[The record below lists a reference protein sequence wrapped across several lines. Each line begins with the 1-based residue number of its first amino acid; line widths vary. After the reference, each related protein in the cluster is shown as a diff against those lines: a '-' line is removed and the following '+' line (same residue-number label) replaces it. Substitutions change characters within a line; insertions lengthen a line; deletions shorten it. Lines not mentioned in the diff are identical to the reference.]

1 MLECPAGLEV
11 IREAPGVA
19 LTGMRILF
27 VALDV
32 PYPADRGQRM
42 RTWSILQA
50 LNAEGHEINLV
61 SFCAPEDMGRDG
73 GEMARVCARVD
84 LVPAG
89 PAAGG
94 ARVRRTFGRLR
105 GLLSAV
111 PYGAW
116 RFRSPAF
123 QEHVHGRLRETRP
136 HLVVWDDTYN
146 LENLRDIAG
155 VPVVLNNHDIVQ
167 VIWRRYL
174 DVERQPLKR
183 AYAAN
188 ELRKLRRWEA
198 AAYRR
203 VSAIWAASP
212 HDAELLEEMCPG
224 KRVTVVPNAVD
235 VHSYKATTTDD
246 GVGVVFTGGMDWF
259 PNRDAVEFFAGAVLP
274 ELRARVPAARF
285 MVVGRPPNDRLRR
298 RMEASGV
305 SFLGRVEDVRPV
317 VSVAAVSVI
326 PLRIGS
332 GTRLKILEA
341 AALGK
346 AMVSTRLGAE
356 GLTFTDGSEI
366 ALADEPAALATAVAD
381 LLQHPATRAAMG
393 AAARRRVEEEYSF
406 EALRSALRK
415 ALGR

>member
-1 MLECPAGLEV
+1 
-11 IREAPGVA
+11 
-19 LTGMRILF
+19 MRILF

-42 RTWSILQA
+42 RTWAILQA
-50 LNAEGHEINLV
+50 LSAEGHDISLV
-61 SFCAPEDMGRDG
+61 SFCPPEDMDRDG
-73 GEMARVCARVD
+73 SEMARVCAHVD
-84 LVPAG
+84 LVPA
-89 PAAGG
+89 PVAGG
-94 ARVRRTFGRLR
+94 ARLRGQLGRLR
-105 GLLSAV
+105 GVLSAV

-116 RFRSPAF
+116 RFRSAAL
-123 QEHVHGRLRETRP
+123 QEHVRSRLRDVQFD
-136 HLVVWDDTYN
+136 LVVWDDTYN
-146 LENLRDIAG
+146 LENLRDISG

-167 VIWRRYL
+167 IIWRRYL

-198 AAYRR
+198 AAYGR
-203 VSAIWAASP
+203 VKSVWAVSR
-212 HDAELLEEMCPG
+212 HDAELLEQMCPG
-224 KRVTVVPNAVD
+224 MPVTVVPNAVD
-235 VHSYKATTTDD
+235 VHSYKVTATDD
-246 GVGVVFTGGMDWF
+246 GVGVLFIGGMDWF
-259 PNRDAVEFFAGAVLP
+259 PNRDAVEFFAGSVLP

-285 MVVGRPPNDRLRR
+285 RVVGRPPDDRLRR
-298 RMEASGV
+298 RLEASGV
-305 SFLGRVEDVRPV
+305 SFLGRVDDIRPA
-317 VSVAAVSVI
+317 VSAAAVSVV

-356 GLTFTDGSEI
+356 GLTFADGSEI
-366 ALADEPAALATAVAD
+366 VLADEPPALAAAVAD
-381 LLQHPATRAAMG
+381 LLERPAARAAMG

>member
-1 MLECPAGLEV
+1 
-11 IREAPGVA
+11 
-19 LTGMRILF
+19 MRILF

-42 RTWSILQA
+42 RTWAILQA
-50 LNAEGHEINLV
+50 LNAEGHEISLV
-61 SFCAPEDMGRDG
+61 SFCPPEDMGRDG
-73 GEMARVCARVD
+73 SEMARVCAHVD
-84 LVPAG
+84 LVPA
-89 PAAGG
+89 PVAGG
-94 ARVRRTFGRLR
+94 ARLRRQLGRLR
-105 GLLSAV
+105 GVLSAV

-116 RFRSPAF
+116 RLRSAVL
-123 QEHVHGRLRETRP
+123 QGHVRRRLREVRFD
-136 HLVVWDDTYN
+136 LVVWDDTYN

-167 VIWRRYL
+167 IIWRRYL
-174 DVERQPLKR
+174 DVERQPFKR

-203 VSAIWAASP
+203 VNSIWAVSR
-212 HDAELLEEMCPG
+212 HDAKLLEQMCPG
-224 KRVTVVPNAVD
+224 IPVTVVPNAVD
-235 VHSYKATTTDD
+235 VHTYKVTTADD
-246 GVGVVFTGGMDWF
+246 GLGVLFIGGMDWF

-285 MVVGRPPNDRLRR
+285 SVVGRPPDDRLRR

-305 SFLGRVEDVRPV
+305 SFLGRVDDIRPAV
-317 VSVAAVSVI
+317 GAAAVSVI

-356 GLTFTDGSEI
+356 GLTFADGSEI
-366 ALADEPAALATAVAD
+366 ALADEPAALAAAVAH
-381 LLQHPATRAAMG
+381 LLERPAARAAMG

>member
-1 MLECPAGLEV
+1 
-11 IREAPGVA
+11 
-19 LTGMRILF
+19 MRILF

-42 RTWSILQA
+42 RTWAILQA
-50 LNAEGHEINLV
+50 LNAEGHEISLV
-61 SFCAPEDMGRDG
+61 SFCAPDDMARDRS
-73 GEMARVCARVD
+73 EMTRVCAHVD
-84 LVPAG
+84 LIPTPV
-89 PAAGG
+89 AGG
-94 ARVRRTFGRLR
+94 VQARRQLSRLR
-105 GLLSAV
+105 GVLSAV

-116 RFRSPAF
+116 RFRSAAL
-123 QEHVHGRLRETRP
+123 QEHVHKRLRESQFD
-136 HLVVWDDTYN
+136 LVVWDDTYS
-146 LENLRDIAG
+146 LENLRARTGI
-155 VPVVLNNHDIVQ
+155 PVVLNNHDIVQ
-167 VIWRRYL
+167 IIWRRYL
-174 DVERQPLKR
+174 EVEGQPFKR

-203 VSAIWAASP
+203 VDLVWAVSG
-212 HDAELLEEMCPG
+212 HDAELIEQLCPG
-224 KRVTVVPNAVD
+224 IPVTVVPNAVD
-235 VHSYKATTTDD
+235 VHNYKVTTTDD
-246 GVGVVFTGGMDWF
+246 GEGVLFIGGMDWF

-285 MVVGRPPNDRLRR
+285 RVVGRPPDDRLRR

-305 SFLGRVEDVRPV
+305 DFLGRVEDIRPA
-317 VSVAAVSVI
+317 VSAAAVSVI

-356 GLTFTDGSEI
+356 GLTFADGSEI
-366 ALADEPAALATAVAD
+366 VLADEPPALAAAVAD
-381 LLQHPATRAAMG
+381 LLKRPTARAAMG